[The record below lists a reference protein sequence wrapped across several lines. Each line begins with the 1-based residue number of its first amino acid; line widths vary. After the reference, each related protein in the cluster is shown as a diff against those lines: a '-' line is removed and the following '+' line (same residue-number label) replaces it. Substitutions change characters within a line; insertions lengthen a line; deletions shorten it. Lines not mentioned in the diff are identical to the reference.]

1 MTLFSF
7 LFAMLL
13 EQVRPVRAEGK
24 LGAWIPR
31 LLIRAERMTNTGERN
46 AAIWTWVAVVIGGAL
61 LSWVVVGLITRF
73 HVLLGFLA
81 TVGVLYM
88 TMGFRQFSNRFTEIQ
103 IAIAEN
109 DLPRARQELAQWAA
123 YSGGDAMTDVA
134 AKNGDISD
142 ISREAIRLALVAAQ
156 RHVFGVIFWFVI
168 LPGPMGA
175 VLYRLSAEA
184 RRVWADSHAAHTTNA
199 ADSLAAQPQTAEHFS
214 AFGEI
219 ALKTFAWIDWFPA
232 RVTAIVFAIVGN
244 FEDAILMWRAKSG
257 FAPHANDTERVLL
270 SAGAGAMGI
279 RLSVPDA
286 LSASIQPQEPAE
298 TEALGGAWPS
308 PSQDMPQLREA
319 DESSLRSA
327 VGLVW
332 RAVILWF
339 ATVFLVSIGYWLG

>member
-31 LLIRAERMTNTGERN
+31 LLTRVERMTSTGERN
-46 AAIWTWVAVVIGGAL
+46 AAIWTWVAVVVGGAL
-61 LSWVVVGLITRF
+61 LSWVLVGLLTRLN
-73 HVLLGFLA
+73 VLLGFLA
-81 TVGVLYM
+81 TVGVLYL

-103 IAIAEN
+103 LALAEN

-123 YSGGDAMTDVA
+123 FSGGDAMTDIA
-134 AKNGDISD
+134 AKNGDVSD

-184 RRVWADSHAAHTTNA
+184 RRVWSDAQSAGPDAHQA
-199 ADSLAAQPQTAEHFS
+199 PS

-286 LSASIQPQEPAE
+286 LSASIQPEEPAE

-308 PSQDMPQLREA
+308 PSQDMPQLKEA

-339 ATVFLVSIGYWLG
+339 AMVFLVSIGYWLG